1 MKKNA
6 FLLVVFSLLFY
17 GVRPGFVQ
25 GFKPDAR
32 SISLG
37 GSAVVQARDP
47 SAMFWNPS
55 LLAGLKD
62 RAILLSVNEPF
73 EFNLASFTQFV
84 PLLGTFG
91 VSLMRV
97 PLPEDELDRGVFAWG
112 KELNHWLSFG
122 TNLNFQRESSKW
134 FAATSWGLVIGNP
147 VIGTLNQPWGSYPK
161 AGFLDKFSFGFTVH
175 DIPLSEQVVETSVLT
190 GMSYLF
196 PSTRILLNSGYHIQ
210 EGNNTKHVGLG
221 YGLTDRFV
229 VYSGLE
235 EFDFDNLAFGAGLT
249 HDNFSV
255 NFSYSRQ
262 TEKLQITISA
272 RLSPHPEEIAQPYFE
287 RGMDAFENGNR
298 RTALHNLKRYLAF
311 GPASSGVDTARAL
324 VDMVEQRQARVQ
336 STVDSLFRVA
346 NNYLTPRDPQFL
358 RAALNLT
365 RVLEFDP
372 ENQAAREKLEVLSP
386 YVDDFIQKSIEEGRM
401 QLENKNYEEARKLF
415 RRILFF
421 EKNHNVAL
429 QNLATIEQAM
439 AELGEEHFYRGVGFY
454 RQKNYHLAKDEFN
467 TALNYNPNLREAAS
481 YLRRTNAKIDEAE
494 NKIEKLLNSGQAL
507 ELRADYFEATNTYL
521 RVLELDPDNRKAR
534 NRIANLRPRVDEL
547 VEQKFRNAQS
557 YFQDEKYIL
566 AEEAL
571 REVLSIDPQLRDARK
586 ELTRLRLEKR
596 SKIQDYLK
604 QAETA
609 ASEKDWQR
617 AEELYAKVLS
627 LDQTNARAR
636 EGQAEVQRQIRV
648 SGHISQAEEL
658 FSQGDYPGA
667 IEEYEKALRVDPDH
681 SEALKKQQ
689 KTQQALDEQVER
701 LFNQGINLFTLDQ
714 YEEAIAKW
722 NEVLKLAPNHKGAL
736 EYRKQAHER
745 LTALKN
751 LEQ

>member
-1 MKKNA
+1 MKKST
-6 FLLVVFSLLFY
+6 FFLVVLSLLFY
-17 GVRPGFVQ
+17 GARSGTAQ

-37 GSAVVQARDP
+37 GSAVAQARDP

-73 EFNLASFTQFV
+73 EFNLASFSQFV
-84 PLLGTFG
+84 PLFGTFG

-97 PLPEDELDRGVFAWG
+97 PLAEDDLDRGLFGWG
-112 KELNHWLSFG
+112 KELNPWLSFG

-134 FAATSWGLVIGNP
+134 FASTSWGVTIGNP
-147 VIGTLNQPWGSYPK
+147 VIGTLNQPWGNYSN

-175 DIPLSEQVVETSVLT
+175 DIPLSEQLVETSVLT

-196 PSTRILLNSGYHIQ
+196 PSTRILFNSGYHIQ

-229 VYSGLE
+229 LYSGLE

-255 NFSYSRQ
+255 NFSYSRL

-287 RGMDAFENGNR
+287 RGMDAFEDGNR
-298 RTALHNLKRYLAF
+298 KTALHNLKRYLAF
-311 GPASSGVDTARAL
+311 GPSNSGVDTARAL
-324 VDMVEQRQARVQ
+324 VDMVEQQQARVQ

-346 NNYLTPRDPQFL
+346 NKYLTTRDPQFL
-358 RAALNLT
+358 RAALTLT

-386 YVDDFIQKSIEEGRM
+386 YVDEFIKKSVEEGRI
-401 QLENKNYEEARKLF
+401 QLENKNYDEARKLF

-421 EKNHNVAL
+421 EKNHKVAL
-429 QNLATIEQAM
+429 QNLATIEQAT
-439 AELGEEHFYRGVGFY
+439 ADLAEEHFYRGVGFY
-454 RQKNYHLAKDEFN
+454 RQKNYHLAKDAFN
-467 TALNYNPNLREAAS
+467 TALDYNPNLKEASS
-481 YLRRTNAKIDEAE
+481 YLRRTDAKIDEAKV
-494 NKIEKLLNSGQAL
+494 KIEKLLQTGRML
-507 ELRADYFEATNTYL
+507 ELRSDYFEATNTYL
-521 RVLELDPDNRKAR
+521 KVLELDPDNREAR

-547 VEQKFRNAQS
+547 VEQKFRQAEN
-557 YFQDEKYIL
+557 YFQDENYNK
-566 AEEAL
+566 AEEVFL
-571 REVLSIDPQLRDARK
+571 DVLSIEPQHQNAKK
-586 ELTRLRLEKR
+586 ELTRVRLEKR
-596 SKIQDYLK
+596 LKIQDYLK

-609 ASEKDWQR
+609 SSKKHWQH
-617 AEELYAKVLS
+617 AKELYTKVLS
-627 LDQTNARAR
+627 LDETNVRAR
-636 EGQAEVQRQIRV
+636 EGQAEVQRQMQV
-648 SGHISQAEEL
+648 NEYISEAEKL
-658 FSQGDYPGA
+658 VTQGDYPKA
-667 IEEYEKALRVDPDH
+667 IGVYEKALAIDPDH
-681 SEALKKQQ
+681 SEALKKQRE
-689 KTQQALDEQVER
+689 TQEALDNQVER

-722 NEVLKLAPNHKGAL
+722 NEVLELAPDHNGAL